1 MRVQLWYLST
11 VHLALAGRYILSSN
25 LNWTP
30 QWCCNVY
37 SIAMPGWHD
46 DDWSALRYL
55 GTVHLDVP
63 IQRKRLSELH
73 WVRWREL
80 GETWNCRVTIWGHGH
95 QSKPALVSSMALD
108 WNVMWAQNQHLVILS
123 NHPHTSGWSGTEQT
137 ALGHI
142 GHSDTDHHSGRSS
155 NQKSEPSTFTVQSI
169 LWPNVNDGR
178 LSAILVTFLFKNMW
192 NLEQWLADHWYGL
205 VKTRT

>member
-1 MRVQLWYLST
+1 MIGQRWGILVQFTWT
-11 VHLALAGRYILSSN
+11 CRYMVCVD
-25 LNWTP
+25 LNCTGCDGVNW
-30 QWCCNVY
+30 VRREIVG
-37 SIAMPGWHD
+37 S
-46 DDWSALRYL
+46 RYG
-55 GTVHLDVP
+55 GTV
-63 IQRKRLSELH
+63 INAS
-73 WVRWREL
+73 
-80 GETWNCRVTIWGHGH
+80 
-95 QSKPALVSSMALD
+95 LVSSKALN

-123 NHPHTSGWSGTEQT
+123 NHPFTSGWSGTKQT

-169 LWPNVNDGR
+169 LWPNVNYGR